1 MARALFQNIYRDIQ
15 SGIERGLYS
24 YQSMLLSESELC
36 ARYGCS
42 RSTVRR
48 ALSELALN
56 GYVQPIQ
63 GKGVRIIWRPQT
75 DDRGAPDNLESFAER
90 ARHQG
95 FASTVYVR
103 SFERITVDERLSQA
117 TGFSPGTPIFV
128 INRVK
133 SADGIP
139 VSIETSHLLATE
151 APALTPRD
159 VEGSLYAYLESQG
172 VAITTGKRTITIEAP
187 NDDDQMIF
195 GIDGPQA
202 VGVIRGH
209 FFDSQGIMFEYSEI
223 RQKPDFFTIHETC
236 TRTMMPH
243 GTAPVSSRH

>member
-1 MARALFQNIYRDIQ
+1 MARALFQNIYKDIQ
-15 SGIERGLYS
+15 NGIERGLYS
-24 YQSMLLSESELC
+24 YQSILLSESELC

-48 ALSELALN
+48 ALSELTLN

-75 DDRGAPDNLESFAER
+75 DDRGASDNLESFAECAER
-90 ARHQG
+90 QG
-95 FASTVYVR
+95 FESAVYVR
-103 SFERITVDERLSQA
+103 SFERITVDERLSQS

-139 VSIETSHLLATE
+139 VSIETSHLLAAE
-151 APALTPRD
+151 APTLTPHD
-159 VEGSLYAYLESQG
+159 VEGSLYAYLESHG
-172 VAITTGKRTITIEAP
+172 VVITTGKRTITIEAP

-195 GIDGPQA
+195 GIDGLQA

-209 FFDSQGIMFEYSEI
+209 FFDSHGIMFEHSEI
-223 RQKPDFFTIHETC
+223 RQKPEFFTIHETR
-236 TRTMMPH
+236 TRTMTPM
-243 GTAPVSSRH
+243 A